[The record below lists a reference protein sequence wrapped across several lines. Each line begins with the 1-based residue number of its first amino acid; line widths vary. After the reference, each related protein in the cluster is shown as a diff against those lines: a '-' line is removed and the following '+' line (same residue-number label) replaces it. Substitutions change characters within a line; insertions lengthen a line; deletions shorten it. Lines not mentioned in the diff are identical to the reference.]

1 MIYLIKVCVP
11 NKKEELKLSVFSMI
25 TGMYESKTYSCKN
38 GKYVASIMDDSAIT
52 CDEIIESY
60 DEETKTIPKYFNEK
74 KATCKM
80 QNFYISLVF
89 LSISIAL

>member
-1 MIYLIKVCVP
+1 MIYLIKVYVP

-25 TGMYESKTYSCKN
+25 TGIYESKTYSCEN

-52 CDEIIESY
+52 CDEIIASY

-80 QNFYISLVF
+80 QSFYILLVF
-89 LSISIAL
+89 LSITIAL

>member
-38 GKYVASIMDDSAIT
+38 GKYVVSIMDDSAIT

-60 DEETKTIPKYFNEK
+60 DEETKTIPKCFNEK

>member
-1 MIYLIKVCVP
+1 MIYLIKVYVP
-11 NKKEELKLSVFSMI
+11 NKNEELKLSVFSMI
-25 TGMYESKTYSCKN
+25 TGIYESKTYSCEN

-52 CDEIIESY
+52 CDEIIASY

-80 QNFYISLVF
+80 QSFYILLVF
-89 LSISIAL
+89 LSITIAL